1 MVETITQ
8 AEIAE
13 LEAYEA
19 EKQRIEELK
28 QKRLEAIEAQKQAD
42 AEKQREIDIQRVEAE
57 FEQIYANVLTLFWQD
72 IPSYM
77 NDVALMAKAS
87 SERYDMLLAQESEL
101 MGQLEKLKSDA
112 KNLDIRNDI
121 VGIANNIQRET
132 KAVSFDPET
141 ELFYS
146 SYGNVGNFQG
156 GLRFIWGRWAFR
168 KKTGEFCLKDDFLN

>member
-13 LEAYEA
+13 LDAFEG
-19 EKQRIEELK
+19 QQTRIAELK

-42 AEKQREIDIQRVEAE
+42 AVKQREADIQRVKAE
-57 FEQIYANVLTLFWQD
+57 FERVYSNVLMLFWQD

-77 NDVALMAKAS
+77 NDIALMAKAS
-87 SERYDMLLAQESEL
+87 SERFDGLLAKESEL

>member
-87 SERYDMLLAQESEL
+87 SERYDGLLAQETEL
-101 MGQLEKLKSDA
+101 MGQLDKLKSDA
-112 KNLDIRNDI
+112 NNLGVRNDI
-121 VGIANNIQRET
+121 VGIANSIQRQSAT
-132 KAVSFDPET
+132 VSFDPET
-141 ELFYS
+141 ELFYTNH
-146 SYGNVGNFQG
+146 GNVGGFQG
-156 GLRFIWGRWAFR
+156 GLRFAWGRWAFR
-168 KKTGEFCLKDDFLN
+168 KKTGEFCLKDDFLI